1 LRRARKTNNPPE
13 SRTTADTAEAPSI
26 SGATTSSAKAEL
38 AAPASNKL
46 KASSLYTIFS
56 SDDFAA
62 PGPASCVYFLRRAR
76 RISNPPESRTT
87 AETAE
92 APSISGAT
100 TLPANA
106 KLPALSN
113 KQANPKNFD
122 TFFSSDE
129 VAAPVRRASF
139 YFLRRARR
147 ISSPPESSTTADAAE
162 APSISGATTPPANAT
177 FAAPTS
183 NRLKPTSLDMIFSS
197 ERNRNAY
204 ITSCAYF
211 LRRARI
217 TSNPPESSIAAVTVE
232 LPSISGAATA

>member
-13 SRTTADTAEAPSI
+13 SRTTADTAEEPSI

-46 KASSLYTIFS
+46 KASSLCTIFS

-129 VAAPVRRASF
+129 VAAPV
-139 YFLRRARR
+139 
-147 ISSPPESSTTADAAE
+147 
-162 APSISGATTPPANAT
+162 
-177 FAAPTS
+177 
-183 NRLKPTSLDMIFSS
+183 
-197 ERNRNAY
+197 
-204 ITSCAYF
+204 
-211 LRRARI
+211 
-217 TSNPPESSIAAVTVE
+217 
-232 LPSISGAATA
+232 